1 VLRGKITHKAAMVV
15 AAVTILHL
23 VWLALK
29 IGGDSGVQAFSD
41 LMGIPAS
48 LVPAA
53 ACFWLSR
60 SASPTSRRA
69 WRYLGLAIASW
80 GVGEIIWTYY
90 ELVLHREVPF
100 PSLADAGFLGLIPFG
115 ALAILSF
122 PTAPKRASTRLRA
135 LLDGLIIAGS
145 ILFIGWATVLGPAY
159 EAGKGGSIAVQLIS
173 VAYPLGDLVLISAVL
188 FVFSHAQSRERTAL
202 GLISAGLVAVAFAD
216 FGFTYLTLN
225 ELYSTGSFI
234 DPLWNL
240 GFMLIGV
247 AALRRPE
254 FAEPTMDERR
264 IGGLTIFGP
273 YVPFLAG
280 LVVAAVVQ
288 VTQGGL
294 SPFLFW
300 TAAVNVTFVVAR
312 QMIALIDNMG
322 LNKDLEAR
330 VRERTAELERALVD
344 LEESQRLQEEFVAN
358 TTHELFTPLTVIMAS
373 LETLSFTEDG
383 GDFVG
388 EQIDMA
394 HEASLRMKR
403 LIEDVLLTSG
413 VATWLECERE
423 PMDLEIEVRAALQ
436 DLMPKDKEI
445 ALAFQ
450 GPVTAIGDAERLRLV
465 VQQLVTNADK
475 FSPTGSTIRIEA
487 FRYGFE
493 AHLVV
498 HDEGP
503 GIAHEHRE
511 KVFGRFYQI
520 DGSDTRKHG
529 GVGLG
534 LFLAK
539 HLATGMGGTL
549 DVDDTPVGAAL
560 HLVLPAAQAVP
571 TTGEEVDGVLGVPV
585 TPSASERTVGA
596 A

>member
-1 VLRGKITHKAAMVV
+1 MSRGTITRRAAIGI
-15 AAVTILHL
+15 AAVTTFHFA
-23 VWLALK
+23 WLTLK
-29 IGGDSGVQAFSD
+29 IGGDTGVQAFSD
-41 LMGIPAS
+41 LIGIPAS

-53 ACFWLSR
+53 ACFWLAR
-60 SASPTSRRA
+60 SAAPTSRRA

-90 ELVLHREVPF
+90 ELALHQEVPF
-100 PSLADAGFLGLIPFG
+100 PSLADAGFLGVIPFG

-122 PTAPKRASTRLRA
+122 PTAPKRASTRARA

-145 ILFIGWATVLGPAY
+145 ILFIGWAIVLGPAY
-159 EAGKGGSIAVQLIS
+159 EAGKGGSIIVQLIS

-188 FVFSHAQSRERTAL
+188 FVFSHAQSKERTAL
-202 GLISAGLVAVAFAD
+202 GLISLGLVAVSVAD

-240 GFMLIGV
+240 GFMLIGL

-254 FAEPTMDERR
+254 FAETTIDERR
-264 IGGLTIFGP
+264 IGALTIAGP
-273 YVPFLAG
+273 YVPFLAALG
-280 LVVAAVVQ
+280 VAGIVQ
-288 VTQGGL
+288 ITQGGL
-294 SPFLFW
+294 PPFLFW
-300 TAAVNVTFVVAR
+300 TAAINVAFVVAR
-312 QMIALIDNMG
+312 QMIALLDNMG
-322 LNKDLEAR
+322 LNKDLEGR
-330 VRERTAELERALVD
+330 VCERTAELEQALVD

-373 LETLSFTEDG
+373 LETLSFTD
-383 GDFVG
+383 DDRFVA
-388 EQIDMA
+388 EQVDMA
-394 HEASLRMKR
+394 HQASLRMKR

-413 VATWLECERE
+413 VATWLECERD

-436 DLMPKDKEI
+436 EFTPTDKVLE
-445 ALAFQ
+445 LAFQ
-450 GPVTAIGDAERLRLV
+450 DPVTALGDAERLRII

-475 FSPTGSTIRIEA
+475 FSPPGSAIRIEA
-487 FRYGFE
+487 FRYGYE

-503 GIAHEHRE
+503 GIPQEHRE
-511 KVFGRFYQI
+511 NVFRRFYQI

-549 DVDDTPVGAAL
+549 DVDDTPAGAAV
-560 HLVLPAAQAVP
+560 HLVLPAAHAAPSCEEIDGMVVVP
-571 TTGEEVDGVLGVPV
+571 I
-585 TPSASERTVGA
+585 TPASNERKVGA